1 LEEDIVTVT
10 PEPSPVSDPAPEPE
24 PTPPPEPEPS
34 PELSEPE
41 SSTDPGV
48 TVVSV
53 DELIDRLTQN
63 GSTGEEEA
71 APAEPAAEEP
81 DVGEGEVVAEDV
93 VPGLIGDA
101 IDLLLDIRGGM
112 KNVESIERTVNH
124 PLLTTPFQDYTVTEG
139 LLLLLLLC
147 FFIKACMNM
156 VRRAFSWLL

>member
-1 LEEDIVTVT
+1 MEEENVTVIT
-10 PEPSPVSDPAPEPE
+10 PE
-24 PTPPPEPEPS
+24 PTPAPEDPVPEPTAT
-34 PELSEPE
+34 PESEP
-41 SSTDPGV
+41 STDPGM

-53 DELIDRLTQN
+53 DELIDRLVEN
-63 GSTGEEEA
+63 VPEEDA
-71 APAEPAAEEP
+71 ALVEPAAEEP
-81 DVGEGEVVAEDV
+81 LPGEGEIIVEDP

-139 LLLLLLLC
+139 LLLLVLLC
-147 FFIKACMNM
+147 FFIKVCMDM